1 MGNKFWSDPTV
12 QPKRAFKF
20 LLYMGEGDRNIP
32 SWVAKKVTKPS
43 FQITETPHKF
53 LNHTFY
59 FPGRLEWQT
68 IEVTLADPVKPDASE
83 ITQQMLKFAG
93 YNVPETPASSQ
104 NMISRADA
112 IFSLGNVR
120 IEQID
125 SVGTIIEAWE
135 LKNAWVK
142 EVKYGELSYESDDMI
157 NIDMTIRY
165 DYATKED

>member
-1 MGNKFWSDPTV
+1 
-12 QPKRAFKF
+12 
-20 LLYMGEGDRNIP
+20 
-32 SWVAKKVTKPS
+32 
-43 FQITETPHKF
+43 
-53 LNHTFY
+53 
-59 FPGRLEWQT
+59 
-68 IEVTLADPVKPDASE
+68 
-83 ITQQMLKFAG
+83 MLKFAG